1 MNRERYN
8 LINQRIKKR
17 EKMSEIVSNSFK
29 QLDDKSK
36 DKFIDKNLE
45 EKSLMSELGYRMD
58 PTIEKVRN
66 NYLDKE
72 FLRQNYLKKYISN
85 EKPTVKEFYDKYVE
99 YANYNLGTIHLKI
112 IMKQQLIDSQITS
125 KSYSIKSNK
134 NKLMITFQN

>member
-29 QLDDKSK
+29 QLDDKLK
-36 DKFIDKNLE
+36 DKFIEKNLE
-45 EKSLMSELGYRMD
+45 EKSLISELGYRMD

-66 NYLDKE
+66 NFLDKE

-99 YANYNLGTIHLKI
+99 YVNYNLGTIHQMI
-112 IMKQQLIDSQITS
+112 IMKQQ
-125 KSYSIKSNK
+125 
-134 NKLMITFQN
+134 